1 MSYLTRVHFLPK
13 QWVMQVI
20 PFLISDTAYH
30 YNSMKKAPPCTRSAP
45 NKGGGFFQKSPYPK
59 KNRAF
64 GAILPPCLLFFGRLS
79 MFFILKTVVLARVLQ
94 IFRACGALF
103 LSTRFLQAFCNVR
116 VCCPARKSNVI
127 KFQSNSA
134 LTIAAD
140 SADIVSF
147 CACVESAVASR
158 KANVTKP
165 QRAIHTVKSVLC
177 MSCSDLRSPRKS
189 SIFLDSW

>member
-1 MSYLTRVHFLPK
+1 MYQISSLT
-13 QWVMQVI
+13 
-20 PFLISDTAYH
+20 
-30 YNSMKKAPPCTRSAP
+30 
-45 NKGGGFFQKSPYPK
+45 GGGFKNPHIPK
-59 KNRAF
+59 KIAPSARF
-64 GAILPPCLLFFGRLS
+64 YHPFYCFFGRLS

-147 CACVESAVASR
+147 CACVESAVAAR
-158 KANVTKP
+158 KSNVTKH
-165 QRAIHTVKSVLC
+165 QRAIHTVKRVLC
-177 MSCSDLRSPRKS
+177 MCRER
-189 SIFLDSW
+189 DSRL